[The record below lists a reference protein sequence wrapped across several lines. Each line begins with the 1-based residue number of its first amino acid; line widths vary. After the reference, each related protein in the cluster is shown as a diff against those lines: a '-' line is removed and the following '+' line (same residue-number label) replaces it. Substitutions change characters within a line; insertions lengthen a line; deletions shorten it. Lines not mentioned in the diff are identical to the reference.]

1 MEGWGHLKGERSTG
15 RELKL
20 WLHIPISTD
29 LASLQRKV
37 GIPWLRDCSAQ
48 SNEVPKAKATWISK
62 PRRQRS
68 GGGALDLGLLSQP
81 MILHPN

>member
-1 MEGWGHLKGERSTG
+1 MEGWGHLKGKRGTG
-15 RELKL
+15 RALKL

-29 LASLQRKV
+29 LLPPLQRKV
-37 GIPWLRDCSAQ
+37 GVPWLRDCSVQ
-48 SNEVPKAKATWISK
+48 SNEVPRATWISN

-68 GGGALDLGLLSQP
+68 GGDALDLGLLSQP